1 MHPSEKQINNKKN
14 KEMVRRACT
23 QHQEQ
28 FTVPAEFVTP
38 ILRGLGLKIYEFQVK
53 SIEAS
58 QRPWTE
64 DGLLF
69 LNVFHCSKQ
78 LTGVIYKIKDQ
89 L

>member
-1 MHPSEKQINNKKN
+1 
-14 KEMVRRACT
+14 MVRRACT
-23 QHQEQ
+23 QHQRQ
-28 FTVPAEFVTP
+28 FMVPADFVTP
-38 ILRGLGLKIYEFQVK
+38 ILRVSGLTIYEFQVK

-78 LTGVIYKIKDQ
+78 ITGVIYTIKDQ